1 MVTSPAMSIFPANGM
16 PTFEYTARLLMFKG
30 LRHGLTAPGAGS
42 HAICESYPAKC
53 ENWSV
58 LHQTPA
64 RWMPSWNW
72 LFKFQMRDFLR
83 KFNERVAT
91 FPLGANRR
99 GCARTRNLVSI
110 ERRTSL
116 EVVFS

>member
-1 MVTSPAMSIFPANGM
+1 M
-16 PTFEYTARLLMFKG
+16 PTSGWTMLLLMFNG

-53 ENWSV
+53 ES
-58 LHQTPA
+58 LTASRQIPA
-64 RWMPSWNW
+64 RLVLSWNW
-72 LFKFQMRDFLR
+72 IFKFQMRDFLR